1 MPAPRDCQIGGYAN
15 FFEENAH
22 LDEWSI
28 SMNESSTGKGDA
40 APTGMVVRED
50 LDAARYAE
58 AAQVLLR
65 ALAACCAVAWAGAP
79 QLSIWQA
86 TDSCFLTAH
95 LPFPTSPPACAK
107 HAVALRAGA
116 NQVRWW
122 WGDAAGSIPVSS
134 PRFVLGS
141 RVVSVFSHPKIHR
154 AKPTDHV

>member
-58 AAQVLLR
+58 AAQVLPR

-107 HAVALRAGA
+107 RCGPQGWRESGAVVVG
-116 NQVRWW
+116 
-122 WGDAAGSIPVSS
+122 GCCGIDPSIIAEVCAWESC
-134 PRFVLGS
+134 RFSL
-141 RVVSVFSHPKIHR
+141 FP
-154 AKPTDHV
+154 P